1 MITIIAEKPSVARQ
15 ISRVVGAMERKV
27 GYYGGNNYCVT
38 WAFGHLIQ
46 LAMPEAY
53 GITGF
58 RRESLPIIP
67 DEFQL
72 ISRKDAKGNE
82 DAGVKEQLKVIKNLF
97 EHMSPCPLLWLLL
110 RSSYCRRIDALL
122 SALASPRVKET
133 PTDYTLSLLPIS

>member
-1 MITIIAEKPSVARQ
+1 MYKTTESIYYHTMITIIAEKPSVARQ

-53 GITGF
+53 GVTGF

-67 DEFQL
+67 DVFQL
-72 ISRKDAKGNE
+72 VSRKDGKGKE
-82 DAGVKEQLKVIKNLF
+82 DDGVKEQLRVIKNLF
-97 EHMSPCPLLWLLL
+97 
-110 RSSYCRRIDALL
+110 
-122 SALASPRVKET
+122 
-133 PTDYTLSLLPIS
+133 

>member
-53 GITGF
+53 GVTGF

-67 DEFQL
+67 DVFQL
-72 ISRKDAKGNE
+72 VSRKDAKGKE
-82 DAGVKEQLKVIKNLF
+82 DDGVKEQLRVIKNLF
-97 EHMSPCPLLWLLL
+97 EHTEKIISRLSRPVSAPLDQFTDRQGHQGRNEQPQG
-110 RSSYCRRIDALL
+110 RSRL
-122 SALASPRVKET
+122 
-133 PTDYTLSLLPIS
+133 

>member
-15 ISRVVGAMERKV
+15 ISRIVGAMERKV

-67 DEFQL
+67 NEFQL
-72 ISRKDAKGNE
+72 VNRKDAKGNE
-82 DAGVKEQLKVIKNLF
+82 DAGIKEQLKVIKNLF
-97 EHMSPCPLLWLLL
+97 EHTE
-110 RSSYCRRIDALL
+110 
-122 SALASPRVKET
+122 RVN
-133 PTDYTLSLLPIS
+133 

>member
-53 GITGF
+53 GVTGF

-67 DEFQL
+67 DVFS
-72 ISRKDAKGNE
+72 SRTSSSIPK
-82 DAGVKEQLKVIKNLF
+82 
-97 EHMSPCPLLWLLL
+97 
-110 RSSYCRRIDALL
+110 RSSLPQMPDAR
-122 SALASPRVKET
+122 AN
-133 PTDYTLSLLPIS
+133 

>member
-53 GITGF
+53 GVTGF
-58 RRESLPIIP
+58 RRESLEGAASRHQEP
-67 DEFQL
+67 L
-72 ISRKDAKGNE
+72 RAYRKDHRCHRCRTRGRTDFPLPVPVSRLSRPVSAPLDQFTDRQGHQGRNE
-82 DAGVKEQLKVIKNLF
+82 QPQG
-97 EHMSPCPLLWLLL
+97 
-110 RSSYCRRIDALL
+110 RSRL
-122 SALASPRVKET
+122 
-133 PTDYTLSLLPIS
+133 

>member
-58 RRESLPIIP
+58 RRDALPIIP
-67 DEFQL
+67 KEFQL
-72 ISRKDAKGNE
+72 VIRKNLKGDEELSLNE
-82 DAGVKEQLKVIKNLF
+82 QVYTIKNLF
-97 EHMSPCPLLWLLL
+97 E
-110 RSSYCRRIDALL
+110 RSEYIIVATDAGREGELIF
-122 SALASPRVKET
+122 RYVYQYYGCKT
-133 PTDYTLSLLPIS
+133 PFKRPMD

>member
-53 GITGF
+53 GVSGF
-58 RRESLPIIP
+58 RQENLPIIP
-67 DEFQL
+67 DMFQL
-72 ISRKDAKGNE
+72 VSRKDAKGNE

-97 EHMSPCPLLWLLL
+97 EHTEKIIVATDAGREGELIFRYLYQYLGCHVPFQRLWI
-110 RSSYCRRIDALL
+110 SSL
-122 SALASPRVKET
+122 
-133 PTDYTLSLLPIS
+133 TDKAIK

>member
-53 GITGF
+53 
-58 RRESLPIIP
+58 
-67 DEFQL
+67 
-72 ISRKDAKGNE
+72 
-82 DAGVKEQLKVIKNLF
+82 
-97 EHMSPCPLLWLLL
+97 
-110 RSSYCRRIDALL
+110 
-122 SALASPRVKET
+122 
-133 PTDYTLSLLPIS
+133 

>member
-53 GITGF
+53 GVTCP
-58 RRESLPIIP
+58 S
-67 DEFQL
+67 
-72 ISRKDAKGNE
+72 
-82 DAGVKEQLKVIKNLF
+82 
-97 EHMSPCPLLWLLL
+97 SPMYSN
-110 RSSYCRRIDALL
+110 SSAARM
-122 SALASPRVKET
+122 PRVKRMT
-133 PTDYTLSLLPIS
+133 G

>member
-53 GITGF
+53 GVMGF
-58 RRESLPIIP
+58 PQVVAYS
-67 DEFQL
+67 
-72 ISRKDAKGNE
+72 
-82 DAGVKEQLKVIKNLF
+82 
-97 EHMSPCPLLWLLL
+97 
-110 RSSYCRRIDALL
+110 
-122 SALASPRVKET
+122 
-133 PTDYTLSLLPIS
+133 

>member
-53 GITGF
+53 GIP
-58 RRESLPIIP
+58 S
-67 DEFQL
+67 
-72 ISRKDAKGNE
+72 
-82 DAGVKEQLKVIKNLF
+82 
-97 EHMSPCPLLWLLL
+97 
-110 RSSYCRRIDALL
+110 
-122 SALASPRVKET
+122 
-133 PTDYTLSLLPIS
+133 

>member
-53 GITGF
+53 GPTY
-58 RRESLPIIP
+58 S
-67 DEFQL
+67 
-72 ISRKDAKGNE
+72 SSSAARK
-82 DAGVKEQLKVIKNLF
+82 
-97 EHMSPCPLLWLLL
+97 
-110 RSSYCRRIDALL
+110 
-122 SALASPRVKET
+122 PRVKRMT
-133 PTDYTLSLLPIS
+133 G